1 MKMISLIV
9 LFFAQYF
16 LSVTHASV
24 PLVINTWN
32 FREANY
38 QAWKALYMEGRT
50 ALDALVSG
58 CGVCEIRQCDGS
70 VGFGGSPDEL
80 GNTSLDAMIMDGRTM
95 NVGAVANV
103 RNVKNTIGVARHVL
117 EYTRHTLLAGDQVS
131 DFAKEMG
138 FPLES
143 LQTPA
148 SRQQWQNWLNNS
160 CQPNF
165 WVNVVPDARSS
176 CGPYEPMCKNSVE
189 DCIEPGNREDF
200 NIGPDNHDTIGMI
213 VIDKNSH
220 IVAGTSTNGATHK
233 IPGRVGDSPIA
244 GAGAYADDTVGAAAA
259 TGDGDIMMRFLPS
272 LLAVEDMRRGVEPK
286 QAAENAMRRIVQ
298 HYPTFSG
305 ALIAATKDGRYGA
318 SCFGMKEFPYTVID
332 EDFNR
337 RTTTLHAE
345 CFTID

>member
-1 MKMISLIV
+1 MMNP
-9 LFFAQYF
+9 LFWLF
-16 LSVTHASV
+16 LNFLLTPAFSSV

-38 QAWKALYMEGRT
+38 QAWKTLYWEGRT

-58 CGVCEIRQCDGS
+58 CSLCELRQCDGS

-80 GNTSLDAMIMDGRTM
+80 GDTSLDAMIMDGRSM
-95 NVGAVANV
+95 DVGAVANV
-103 RNVKNTIGVARHVL
+103 RDVKNVIGIARAVL
-117 EYTRHTLLAGDQVS
+117 EYTRHTLLAGNQVS
-131 DFAKEMG
+131 AFAKEMG

-148 SRQQWQNWLNNS
+148 SRQQWQNWINNS

-165 WVNVVPDARSS
+165 WVNVLPDPRSS

-189 DCIEPGNREDF
+189 DCIPPGNREDF
-200 NIGPDNHDTIGMI
+200 NFGPDNHDTIGMI
-213 VIDKNSH
+213 VIDRNGH

-233 IPGRVGDSPIA
+233 IPGRVGDSPIT
-244 GAGAYADDTVGAAAA
+244 GAGAYADDSVGAAAA

-286 QAAENAMRRIVQ
+286 KAAENAILRIVQ
-298 HYPTFSG
+298 HYSTFSG
-305 ALIAATKDGRYGA
+305 AVIAATKDGQYGA
-318 SCFGMKEFPYTVID
+318 ACYGWKEFPYTVAN
-332 EDFNR
+332 ENFNGV
-337 RTTTLHAE
+337 TTSHTTPCITLN
-345 CFTID
+345 